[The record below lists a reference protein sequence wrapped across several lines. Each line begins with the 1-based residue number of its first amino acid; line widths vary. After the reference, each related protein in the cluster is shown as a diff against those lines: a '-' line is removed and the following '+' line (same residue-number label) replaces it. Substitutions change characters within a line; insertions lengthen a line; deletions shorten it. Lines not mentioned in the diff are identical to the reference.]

1 MSTMT
6 ERRKNMLFEAKCKR
20 LVYRVTGTGEDGET
34 CLLAFFHDPNAAH
47 SHMVAQMLRPEVT
60 GTKIEI
66 VVMEFDGWK
75 VVG

>member
-1 MSTMT
+1 
-6 ERRKNMLFEAKCKR
+6 MLFKSRGKR
-20 LVYRVTGTGEDGET
+20 LVYRVTSTTDDGET
-34 CLLAFFHDPNAAH
+34 CLLTFFHDPNAAQ
-47 SHMVAQMLRPEVT
+47 SHMAAQMLRPEVT

>member
-1 MSTMT
+1 MFF
-6 ERRKNMLFEAKCKR
+6 KAQGKR
-20 LVYRVTGTGEDGET
+20 LVYRVTSTDGDGGTR
-34 CLLAFFHDPNAAH
+34 LMAFFHDPNAAQ
-47 SHMVAQMLRPEVT
+47 SHMAAQMLRPEVA